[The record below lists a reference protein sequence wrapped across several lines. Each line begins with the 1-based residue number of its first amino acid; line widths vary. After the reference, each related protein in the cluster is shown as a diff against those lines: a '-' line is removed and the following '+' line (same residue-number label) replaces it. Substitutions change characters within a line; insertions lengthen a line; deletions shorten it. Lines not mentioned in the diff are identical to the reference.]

1 LVHLTTEQ
9 VAYLKELLLKQ
20 ENELISTA
28 EETLEEMESKDENIP
43 DPTDRASFE
52 TDIGVELKIRD
63 RERKLI
69 KKVRSA
75 LKRIEDGTY
84 GLCDKC
90 PEEISFK
97 RLEARPVTSLCIKCK
112 EREEREERL
121 RGE

>member
-1 LVHLTTEQ
+1 MVHLTTEQ